1 MELGPGGRAINCHVP
16 VPEAPHTIKQNWI
29 PFLTFF
35 FLRVLSI
42 WELVSAC
49 ASGG

>member
-1 MELGPGGRAINCHVP
+1 LTKVVRP

-35 FLRVLSI
+35 FLRVLSVCRR
-42 WELVSAC
+42 VSVVSMAWC
-49 ASGG
+49 RHAE